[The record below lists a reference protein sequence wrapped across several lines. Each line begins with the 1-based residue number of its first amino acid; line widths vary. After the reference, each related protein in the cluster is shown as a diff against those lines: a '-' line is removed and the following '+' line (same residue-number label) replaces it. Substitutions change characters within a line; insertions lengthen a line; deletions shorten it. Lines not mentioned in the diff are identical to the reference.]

1 VIMILVRVVAVRPRK
16 LSHQIGFQYIHAVTA
31 AKSIA
36 RNAERVT
43 VPNVPSAVLRT
54 TLSTTGSMCEIEP
67 KSVYMEDW
75 MADRGPFTQMNYPAV
90 CRGVSEARQ

>member
-1 VIMILVRVVAVRPRK
+1 VIMILVRVVDVRPRK
-16 LSHQIGFQYIHAVTA
+16 LSHQIGFQYMRVVTA

-36 RNAERVT
+36 RNAER
-43 VPNVPSAVLRT
+43 AAALQT
-54 TLSTTGSMCEIEP
+54 TLSTTGSMCEIGP
-67 KSVYMEDW
+67 KPVYMEDW

>member
-1 VIMILVRVVAVRPRK
+1 VIMILVRVVDVRPRK
-16 LSHQIGFQYIHAVTA
+16 LSHQIGFQYMRVVTA

-36 RNAERVT
+36 RNAERAT
-43 VPNVPSAVLRT
+43 APHVPSAALQT
-54 TLSTTGSMCEIEP
+54 TLSTTGSMCEIGP
-67 KSVYMEDW
+67 KPVYMEDW